1 MISTGVQSSVNGIS
15 STGTTIETIHLF
27 QCLQAILSHTSI
39 FLVCA
44 TNTFTCLNT
53 QVGRLSQF
61 SLFKI

>member
-1 MISTGVQSSVNGIS
+1 MSIGVPSSKNGIS
-15 STGTTIETIHLF
+15 STGTTLETIHLF

-44 TNTFTCLNT
+44 TKTFTCLNT

-61 SLFKI
+61 SLFRI